1 MKNNNINLNVVIG
14 SWKAYNE
21 ARNERALGSKWLSLQ
36 DFNSLDD
43 LIEELK
49 QEGFTDEELE
59 ETFIQDIEEDE
70 IEFSNCDYISLE
82 EIWHIYETLNEPD
95 DKELVLA
102 IIEVF
107 GLYETLEMIEDGR
120 IDDYYLSSCQDA
132 SDYAYELFEEGA
144 FGNIENDFLS
154 NYIDFDAIGRDML
167 LNSEIHETSKGVL
180 VGC

>member
-1 MKNNNINLNVVIG
+1 MNNNINLNVVIG

-21 ARNERALGSKWLSLQ
+21 ARNERALGSKWLSLE
-36 DFNSLDD
+36 DFSSLEEI
-43 LIEELK
+43 IEELK
-49 QEGFTDEELE
+49 KEGFTNEELE

-70 IEFSNCDYISLE
+70 IEFSNCGYISLKE
-82 EIWHIYETLNEPD
+82 LWHIYETLNEPNNKD
-95 DKELVLA
+95 LVLA

-107 GLYETLEMIEDGR
+107 GLDGALKIIEEGQ
-120 IDDYYLSSCQDA
+120 IDNYYLSDCENA

-144 FGNIENDFLS
+144 FGKVENDFIT

-180 VGC
+180 VGY